1 MRRMSGDAS
10 EGHPMRVSLHLSTS
24 FDAAW
29 ESVILPWFEAIAP
42 RAVEAPSPV
51 AVITPFRSHAHLLR
65 SRLLAYNPATAGLLG
80 VRFLVPAQ
88 LREILLRD
96 SGLNIPLREH
106 LRLLLAIA
114 ADEIASEIENDQS
127 AYLIARSVARD
138 PDYFLRIFDELNAAG
153 WSLANIDD
161 TALSEI
167 AARFHKICREYGF
180 AFVHE
185 ADRLAVANAE
195 KLPARFSGLLVTG
208 FNAAHW
214 PLWPLLHAAVKSS
227 LQAAVVLNDPRDEAR
242 DVDETWVGTWEE
254 VFGEAEPVGEPQG
267 GTGDPSPSVHFVVG
281 RDTTD
286 QARAIVALTA
296 KFLCEKN
303 CDRIGI
309 LFPQKGPLP
318 RLVAEFLSSA
328 QIAHNDGIA
337 HLSPSV
343 FDDHAWRAW
352 LELQQNP
359 RLKFLFQFLRAVDA
373 KIFEGMSFLEVEE
386 KLRDA

>member
-1 MRRMSGDAS
+1 MGKRVPPVVRSSSSPRRRRARPGCR
-10 EGHPMRVSLHLSTS
+10 GHSLSQPCTSLAEQTSRPRHFAFGRPLSRACPIARNFTAQQRIKYSVAGTS
-24 FDAAW
+24 
-29 ESVILPWFEAIAP
+29 AIAFGDCG
-42 RAVEAPSPV
+42 R
-51 AVITPFRSHAHLLR
+51 
-65 SRLLAYNPATAGLLG
+65 
-80 VRFLVPAQ
+80 
-88 LREILLRD
+88 RD
-96 SGLNIPLREH
+96 
-106 LRLLLAIA
+106 
-114 ADEIASEIENDQS
+114 
-127 AYLIARSVARD
+127 LIARSVARD

-153 WSLANIDD
+153 WSLADIDQP
-161 TALSEI
+161 ALSATAE
-167 AARFHKICREYGF
+167 RFDKICRECDF

-195 KLPARFSGLLVTG
+195 KLPVRFSGLLVMG
-208 FNAAHW
+208 FNGTHW

-267 GTGDPSPSVHFVVG
+267 GTGDHSPSVHFVVG

-303 CDRIGI
+303 CERIGI
-309 LFPQKGPLP
+309 LFPQKDALP
-318 RLVAEFLSSA
+318 RLVARFLGSA

-343 FDDHAWRAW
+343 FDNDAWRVW
-352 LELQQNP
+352 LELQENP
-359 RLKFLFQFLRAVDA
+359 RLKSLSQFLHAIDA
-373 KIFEGMSFLEVEE
+373 EIFAQMSILEVEE
-386 KLRDA
+386 KLRDAYSGVLIDDIEVLREF